1 MRKQK
6 IRTLCLI
13 GMACCFTSCNNE
25 VEELGSTNL
34 PMDLTAQVT
43 QVKSRATSNNSWVG
57 DGTELISVSDGNKT
71 VGYKIISAAGEME
84 PIDNNNLLYWASAVE
99 PQLVQAWYPAT
110 VDNQALNTWKVQK
123 DQSAEGFQASDLLYA
138 SVNVAL
144 QGNKTLTFKHQTAKV
159 VIYLQG
165 NGTNEAE
172 LEGAVIT
179 IKNAVLTGK
188 IETGK
193 LVAVQEA
200 VQSMIPQVITDKDY
214 VVASQVLM
222 IPQLIKDVPFIR
234 IETKAGKKYEYIP
247 KDEDA
252 KLEGTCENKYY
263 ITVGKP
269 GISVIVEKS
278 ASQWGSED
286 DETVETT
293 PLS

>member
-13 GMACCFTSCNNE
+13 GITCCFTSCNNE
-25 VEELGSTNL
+25 MEEVKSTNL
-34 PMDLTAQVT
+34 PMDLTAQVA
-43 QVKSRATSNNSWVG
+43 QVKSRATSDNSWIG
-57 DGTELISVSDGNKT
+57 DGTELISVSDGNK
-71 VGYKIISAAGEME
+71 VVEYKIISVTGAME
-84 PIDNNNLLYWASAVE
+84 PTDDNNLLYWASAVE
-99 PQLVQAWYPAT
+99 SQPVEAWYPAT
-110 VDNQALNTWKVQK
+110 ALNTWMVQK
-123 DQSAEGFQASDLLYA
+123 NQSAEGFQASDLLYS
-138 SVNVAL
+138 SVDVAL
-144 QGNKTLTFKHQTAKV
+144 QGNKTLLFKHQTAKV
-159 VIYLQG
+159 MVYLQG
-165 NGTNEAE
+165 NGTNETE
-172 LEGAVIT
+172 LEEAVIT
-179 IKNAVLTGK
+179 IENAVLTGK
-188 IETGK
+188 MEAGK

-200 VQSMIPQVITDKDY
+200 AQSIIPQVITHKDY
-214 VVASQVLM
+214 VVASQLLM

-234 IETKAGKKYEYIP
+234 ITTKAGKIYEYIP